1 MLIAHLQD
9 KFPNYLQVSPPIGD
23 LQAFYKVARSFFLF
37 RAVVKGHNLSKLD
50 FPLMLRVKLS
60 NDDRIDPQ
68 NNKFAMGVENKVT
81 GHSKPDDGTVLE
93 FF

>member
-37 RAVVKGHNLSKLD
+37 RAVVKDHNQSRLD
-50 FPLMLRVKLS
+50 FSLMLRVKLP
-60 NDDRIDPQ
+60 NDDRIHQQ

-81 GHSKPDDGTVLE
+81 GHSKPDDGTALE